1 MNFLS
6 ALLEVM
12 QVTAP
17 IFIVIAAGFLIRKIK
32 LIDEDGVTLLTKLAY
47 NVGLPALF
55 LLNITEYSLSD
66 IFNVNIIKAIYSS
79 YGIYFIILL
88 LLSFAV
94 KRSRKT
100 RGAFMVS
107 SFRVNM
113 AFVGL
118 PVVWAAFGGLA
129 LAKAT
134 LVIAFL
140 VPVNIIYTI
149 VIFKVYNRGEEK
161 FDIRKLIKSIVTDPI
176 IIASVL
182 GIILS
187 YFKVKLPGFIDSS
200 LDIISGMAVAVALIS
215 IGASFRF
222 DHLKN
227 DLKIVSFISF
237 NKLIFMP
244 LIVFIIATYLF
255 KIDLFDR
262 NVIVM
267 LFTAPLAVAA
277 YIMAKEL
284 RSNHSLIA
292 SALIMT
298 TMISALTMS
307 GWLLVLRYI

>member
-1 MNFLS
+1 LNFLS